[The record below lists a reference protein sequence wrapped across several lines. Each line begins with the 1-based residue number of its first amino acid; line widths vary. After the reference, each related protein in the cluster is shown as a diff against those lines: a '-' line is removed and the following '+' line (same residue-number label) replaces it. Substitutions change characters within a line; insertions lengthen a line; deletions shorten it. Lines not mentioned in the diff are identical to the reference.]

1 MRKIKVMNLGFRS
14 ESGRV
19 REKNILINARKEKPS
34 RNYRTR
40 ETKQRWMN
48 TYYRREFCFAF

>member
-19 REKNILINARKEKPS
+19 RKKNILINARKEKPS
-34 RNYRTR
+34 RNI
-40 ETKQRWMN
+40 EFGKQN
-48 TYYRREFCFAF
+48 GDG